1 MDCRQIRDTIAE
13 CNIEM
18 HKKKGRKGPVKC
30 IFFCFYQPLC
40 DTFEWFNVVVL
51 RSCEIRLTKKTC
63 KMPLYSSVV
72 YLHSIGFI
80 CNRMLYDGTV
90 YNLSID

>member
-18 HKKKGRKGPVKC
+18 HKKKEGTGPVKC
-30 IFFCFYQPLC
+30 IFFCFNQPLR

-51 RSCEIRLTKKTC
+51 RSCEIRLTKKN
-63 KMPLYSSVV
+63 VQNAFV
-72 YLHSIGFI
+72 Q
-80 CNRMLYDGTV
+80 
-90 YNLSID
+90 LSCVFAQY